1 MERENIM
8 TVERWNI
15 PSAREKFFETFTD
28 TLRFS
33 PPDKAQLNDKQ
44 GIHKPEQDSR
54 PSQE

>member
-15 PSAREKFFETFTD
+15 PSVREKFFENFTD
-28 TLRFS
+28 TLSFS
-33 PPDKAQLNDKQ
+33 PRDKAQLNDKQ